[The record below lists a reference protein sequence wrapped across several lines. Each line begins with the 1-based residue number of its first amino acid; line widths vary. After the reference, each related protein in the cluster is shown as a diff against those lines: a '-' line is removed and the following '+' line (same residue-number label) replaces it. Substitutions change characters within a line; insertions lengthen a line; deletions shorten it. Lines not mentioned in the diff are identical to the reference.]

1 MAGKVLAA
9 VACLAAVATMLTGS
23 AAAAHG
29 TGTPI
34 RVLQMNLCGS
44 GIAHCY
50 TGRSVPEAASVIR
63 AQAPDVVTLNEICQS
78 DVDTL
83 RRAMAGTA
91 VVAAFRAAGDRRTG
105 GPFRCRDGQPYGI
118 GLLTRGVARGIDSG
132 LYPVQDPGDPE
143 ERAWLCASL
152 GGLTACTTH
161 LANTS
166 ATVAL
171 GQCRYLLARVPRPAV
186 LGGDLNLGARDG
198 LACVP
203 AGFAAVDDGGVQHI
217 LATPGAT
224 VVWSASI
231 DMAGTTDHPA
241 LLATLTDLS
250 RR

>member
-29 TGTPI
+29 TGTPV

-44 GIAHCY
+44 GIAHCF

-78 DVDTL
+78 DVDSL
-83 RRAMAGTA
+83 RRAMDGT

-118 GLLTRGVARGIDSG
+118 GLLARGVAHGIDGG

-143 ERAWLCASL
+143 ERVWLCASL
-152 GGLTACTTH
+152 DGFTACTTH

-186 LGGDLNLGARDG
+186 LGGDLNLGSRDG
-198 LACVP
+198 RACVP
-203 AGFAAVDDGGVQHI
+203 AGYADVDDGEVQHV
-217 LATPGAT
+217 LATPGTT
-224 VVWSASI
+224 VVSSASI
-231 DMAGTTDHPA
+231 AMAGTTDHPA
-241 LLATLTDLS
+241 LLATLTGIV
-250 RR
+250 